1 MSESSLLRF
10 LITAGPTRE
19 FIDPVRFISNRS
31 SGKMGYALA
40 DAALAVSPNVVLVS
54 GPTTLTPPTGV
65 KFVSVTTAQ
74 EMADA
79 VFARF
84 EQSDVVIMAAAVC
97 DFRPKASAKSKIK
110 KQSFGGELELVPTID
125 ILTEISKRKRAQLL
139 VGFAAETDDL
149 EWNAIEKLKRKR
161 LDLIVANEASAF
173 EAETNHVT
181 LFDAAGQKER
191 LPEMLKRDVAAA
203 ILERVLKLTR

>member
-1 MSESSLLRF
+1 VNAASPLRF

-40 DAALAVSPNVVLVS
+40 EAALAVSPNVVLIS
-54 GPTTLTPPTGV
+54 GPTALTPPTGV
-65 KFVSVTTAQ
+65 KFVSVVTAQ

-79 VFARF
+79 VLARF

-97 DFRPKASAKSKIK
+97 DFRPKATAKSKIK
-110 KQSFGGELELVPTID
+110 KQSFGGELELVPTTD
-125 ILTEISKRKRAQLL
+125 ILTDLSERRRTQLI
-139 VGFAAETDDL
+139 VGFAAETDDV
-149 EWNAIEKLKRKR
+149 EQNATEKLERKR

-173 EAETNHVT
+173 EAETNRVT
-181 LFDAAGQKER
+181 LIDATGRKEP
-191 LPEMLKRDVAAA
+191 LPEMSKRDVAVA
-203 ILERVLKLTR
+203 IIERVLKLVG